1 MGKPLLLI
9 ILGPTAVGKTD
20 FAIERALECGS
31 PVVSC
36 DSRQVYKELKI
47 GTAPPSPEQ
56 LERVRHYF
64 VFSHSVNDYFTA
76 GRYEIEALSLLE
88 ELFKSHSTIVMA
100 GGSGLYAD
108 ALCNGLDDFPP
119 ADQRLRKEL
128 TMRAE
133 TEGVESLAAQLK
145 EIDPVSY
152 ETIELT
158 NRQRV
163 IRAVEVTLQTGRKF
177 SDWKSHAVK
186 QRPFEIRKVL
196 LTREREQLYGRIDRR
211 VDLMMEKGLVN
222 EVQKLKDMGCDSHMV
237 SMQGLGYKEVLAYLN
252 GEYSLNEA
260 VYRIKRDTRHFAKR
274 QITWFK
280 RERNVIW
287 VTKEAFQN
295 DETKILA
302 FMLDHIEKLEG
313 VSCFR
318 NYSGD
323 PDF

>member
-108 ALCNGLDDFPP
+108 ALCNGLDNFPP

-211 VDLMMEKGLVN
+211 VDLMMERGLLD
-222 EVQKLKDMGCDSHMV
+222 EVISLLPLRERPALNTVGYRELFDYIDGKV
-237 SMQGLGYKEVLAYLN
+237 SLDK
-252 GEYSLNEA
+252 A
-260 VYRIKRDTRHFAKR
+260 VELIKRNSRRYAKKQLTYWR
-274 QITWFK
+274 RDK
-280 RERNVIW
+280 
-287 VTKEAFQN
+287 
-295 DETKILA
+295 D
-302 FMLDHIEKLEG
+302 IEWIP
-313 VSCFR
+313 V
-318 NYSGD
+318 
-323 PDF
+323 